1 MPAHDMEWRD
11 RSRNGRIGQEELS
24 CHRPGRQTVYSNGPR
39 IDALGFINR
48 PAPDSTLLAAW
59 MGQVVVIDLRSPYVC
74 LGKLVGVD
82 AEFLDIRDAD
92 LHDFRDSP
100 ATREIYVFDSARLG
114 IRRNRARVLLRRDEV
129 IAISRIADVSES

>member
-1 MPAHDMEWRD
+1 MD
-11 RSRNGRIGQEELS
+11 RESTLS
-24 CHRPGRQTVYSNGPR
+24 DSHAG
-39 IDALGFINR
+39 